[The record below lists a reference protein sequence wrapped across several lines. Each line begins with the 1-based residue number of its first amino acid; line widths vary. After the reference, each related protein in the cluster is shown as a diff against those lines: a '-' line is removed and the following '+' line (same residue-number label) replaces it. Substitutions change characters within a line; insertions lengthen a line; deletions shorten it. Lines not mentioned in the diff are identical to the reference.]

1 MKVEPLSD
9 IGLEQA
15 LHRLGKP
22 YMAAEPAGCTA
33 EMFSGIVPDL
43 LLDVWRAV
51 GFSGYADGLFWLC
64 DPDEWQPAV
73 DDWISGVELPFRDEW
88 TPFARTAFGRIT
100 LWGKNTGRSLTI
112 VPQDGFIIPVDQ
124 SLNMVDDLDVAIQLL
139 VALRSDNE
147 MLDEEGD
154 DNKPLFRRL
163 NKRLGGLNSST
174 MYGCVPAVGLGG
186 SFTPRGM
193 AVVNAVDHVRFLS
206 TVTQR
211 QVMNWAI

>member
-1 MKVEPLSD
+1 MELESLSD
-9 IGLEQA
+9 IGLAQA
-15 LHRLGKP
+15 LDKLGKA
-22 YMAAEPAGCTA
+22 YMTAEPAGRAA
-33 EMFSGIVPDL
+33 EMLSGVVPDL

-64 DPDEWQPAV
+64 DPEEWMPAV
-73 DDWISGVELPFRDEW
+73 DDWISGVDLPFRDEW
-88 TPFARTAFGRIT
+88 IPFTRTAFGRMT

-124 SLNMVDDLDVAIQLL
+124 SSNMVDNLDVVIQLL

-147 MLDEEGD
+147 MLDEDGD
-154 DNKPLFRRL
+154 DDKPLFRRL

-174 MYGCVPAVGLGG
+174 MYGCVPAVSLGG

-193 AVVNAVDHVRFLS
+193 GVVNAVDHVRFLS

-211 QVMNWAI
+211 QVMNWKF